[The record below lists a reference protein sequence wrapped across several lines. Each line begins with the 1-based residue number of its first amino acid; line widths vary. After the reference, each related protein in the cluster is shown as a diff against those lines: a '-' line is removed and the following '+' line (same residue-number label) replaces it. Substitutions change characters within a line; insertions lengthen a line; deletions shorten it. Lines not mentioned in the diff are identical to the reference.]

1 MMALYKLT
9 ATSRTDKNAA
19 GDSFT
24 YDLQP
29 SVIKNLED
37 GQKMFIPFAT
47 DNTEYKEY
55 LKWKADGGVPDAA
68 D

>member
-1 MMALYKLT
+1 MALYKLT

-47 DNTEYKEY
+47 DNTDYAEY
-55 LKWKADGGVPDAA
+55 LEWVAAGNTAEAA

>member
-1 MMALYKLT
+1 MALYKLT
-9 ATSRTDKNAA
+9 ATSRTDKNSA

-29 SVIKNLED
+29 SVIKNLD
-37 GQKMFIPFAT
+37 NGQKMFIPFVE
-47 DNTEYKEY
+47 DNTDYQEYKE
-55 LKWKADGGVPDAA
+55 WVDAGNTPEAA